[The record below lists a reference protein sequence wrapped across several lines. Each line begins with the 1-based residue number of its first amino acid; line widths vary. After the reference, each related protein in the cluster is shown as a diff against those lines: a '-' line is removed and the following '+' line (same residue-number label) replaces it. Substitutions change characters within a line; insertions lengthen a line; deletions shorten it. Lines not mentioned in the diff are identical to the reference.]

1 VAQNEEPPA
10 RQPRKLLWLAIGGVV
25 LSVTLLIVVTV
36 FGHRFPSWIWSD
48 VLQLVG
54 LIVLTLTVVSVLLT
68 LLIRAA
74 RSRAWTGFVDKTL
87 WDWFQLLII
96 PLVLAI
102 GGFWFATVQDNR
114 QQELEDQRAQDTAL
128 QAYIDQMS
136 ELLLRG
142 DLRGSEEGD
151 EVRTLARAR
160 TLTVLERV
168 EADRKGQV
176 LRFLFEANL
185 VNSSDPVISLAGADL
200 QDAVIVTEETI
211 IIWPRGRRGD
221 WRGTDW
227 RGINLSGAY
236 LPNAYIVTANLSG
249 ADLSGAD
256 LWNADLRG
264 ARGLTDEQITAAE
277 SLEGA
282 TMPNGQKYEDWLK
295 SKSRGEEGEATS
307 PS

>member
-10 RQPRKLLWLAIGGVV
+10 RRPRKLLWLAIGGVV
-25 LSVTLLIVVTV
+25 LSVSLIIVATV
-36 FGHRFPSWIWSD
+36 FGHRFPSLPLIWSD
-48 VLQLVG
+48 VFQLVG
-54 LIVLTLTVVSVLLT
+54 LIVLALTVVSVLLA

-74 RSRAWTGFVDKTL
+74 RSRAWTGFGDKTL

-128 QAYIDQMS
+128 QAYLDQMS
-136 ELLLRG
+136 ELLISG

-160 TLTVLERV
+160 TLTILERV
-168 EADRKGQV
+168 EADRKAQV

-200 QDAVIVTEETI
+200 QNAVIVT
-211 IIWPRGRRGD
+211 
-221 WRGTDW
+221 
-227 RGINLSGAY
+227 
-236 LPNAYIVTANLSG
+236 
-249 ADLSGAD
+249 
-256 LWNADLRG
+256 
-264 ARGLTDEQITAAE
+264 
-277 SLEGA
+277 
-282 TMPNGQKYEDWLK
+282 
-295 SKSRGEEGEATS
+295 
-307 PS
+307 